1 MKRTRNTVILVM
13 IVALLLI
20 VNVLPVA
27 AKKSGPGYTSPR
39 VCCTEGQCTREL
51 GPMVKPKPQ
60 QPQPRY
66 KTPPP
71 PCESCHAPIPDRPL
85 AGPAVPAA
93 RVVAPRPQ
101 W

>member
-27 AKKSGPGYTSPR
+27 AKKSGPGTSPR
-39 VCCTEGQCTREL
+39 VCCTEEQCTREL
-51 GPMVKPKPQ
+51 GPQVSPKPV
-60 QPQPRY
+60 QPQPRI

-101 W
+101 R